1 MAEQTSMHSTEND
14 DPFKLY
20 ASPVGAGFLQ
30 KANKIFE
37 DFPTSKYILFA
48 AIFTIEV
55 IIVFWVGAVYLIR

>member
-1 MAEQTSMHSTEND
+1 MAEQTSTHSAGTD

-20 ASPVGAGFLQ
+20 ASPLGARILQ

-48 AIFTIEV
+48 AVFTVEV
-55 IIVFWVGAVYLIR
+55 VVVFWLALYLTR

>member
-1 MAEQTSMHSTEND
+1 MAEQTSMHSTETD
-14 DPFKLY
+14 DPFKMY
-20 ASPVGAGFLQ
+20 ASPVGAGFLR
-30 KANKIFE
+30 KANRIFE